1 MKVLVLGASGLLGHA
16 MLRILGATPGWSVR
30 GAMRNVAARDALAPP
45 VAKQVILCGD
55 LEDSASLT
63 ELFGVARP
71 DVVINCLSIAKKHL
85 RDEEFR
91 TVISRLSVLPQRI
104 AHECRLAGARLI
116 HFSSD
121 GVFSGS
127 RGNYSEDDTP
137 DASDVYG
144 VAKLLGEVR
153 DAGAI
158 SIRTSMIGHEL
169 GSSSGLLEW
178 FLAQQKSATCFR
190 RVIFSGLPS
199 TELAKIVRD
208 VVIPKESLCGV
219 YHVAAEPISKYDLLC
234 LVARVYGKS
243 ITIEPDDRVAIDRS
257 LDAGRFARDTGYRP
271 PPWPKLV
278 TEMHD
283 DHRHQAG
290 RTA

>member
-1 MKVLVLGASGLLGHA
+1 MKVLVLGASGLLGNT

-30 GAMRNVAARDALAPP
+30 GAMRGVAARGALAPAD
-45 VAKQVILCGD
+45 AKQIIMCGD
-55 LEDSASLT
+55 LEESVPLKQ
-63 ELFGVARP
+63 LFGVAKP
-71 DVVINCLSIAKKHL
+71 DVVVNCLSIAKKHL

-91 TVISRLSVLPQRI
+91 TVISRLAVLPQRI
-104 AHECRLAGARLI
+104 AHECRIAGARLI

-169 GSSSGLLEW
+169 GTTNGLLEW
-178 FLAQQKSATCFR
+178 FLAQQNTATCFR
-190 RVIFSGLPS
+190 RAIFSGLPS

-208 VVIPKESLCGV
+208 VVIPMESLRGV

-234 LVARVYGKS
+234 LVAKVYGKS
-243 ITIEPDDRVAIDRS
+243 IAIEPDDRVAIDRS

-271 PPWPKLV
+271 PSWPELV
-278 TEMHD
+278 TAMHD
-283 DHRHQAG
+283 DYQQRAW